1 MSRHLRLHEDDGF
14 FRIDA
19 DSQIERRDV
28 QNVLLEQLR
37 LLRYGNRVF
46 IHDAVDAFVI
56 LLQLHE
62 LLERPKIV
70 S

>member
-1 MSRHLRLHEDDGF
+1 MDF
-14 FRIDA
+14 F
-19 DSQIERRDV
+19 SQVECRDV
-28 QNVLLEQLR
+28 QNVLLEHLR
-37 LLRYGNRVF
+37 ILRYGDRMF
-46 IHDAVDAFVI
+46 IYDAVDAFVI